1 MYRERIGLSEGA
13 QGTTWH
19 EGKVHRCSLTGTASL
34 PFLCLRN
41 LRISVHDLWISLA
54 LRSQSK
60 TTKDKKAQA
69 IDQKKFFT
77 SHPVWKP
84 FAEFNIEKHQG
95 EWKATLSGHMGTR
108 RGQSAI
114 WWWSLL
120 MTAKTVSLGI
130 WTRSLGFVE
139 YFLCVSH
146 CTKCFMC
153 TFSLQSLVKE
163 ALLSPVSRG
172 RNWRRE
178 QSGNLSKVCRQES
191 WI

>member
-1 MYRERIGLSEGA
+1 MRGP

-19 EGKVHRCSLTGTASL
+19 EGKVHWCSLTVTASL

-69 IDQKKFFT
+69 IDQKKKFFT

-84 FAEFNIEKHQG
+84 LQSLILKST
-95 EWKATLSGHMGTR
+95 KVSGKQRVWHMGTR